1 MSDVLDTRMPIRTRA
16 ATTIEVRHP
25 KREIDIIAVP
35 YDDPAEV
42 FDESDGRW
50 VTEDIARGAFDGIER
65 RANRIKVLRGHNVD
79 VLDDLAPNLV
89 GRATAMHP
97 NRDEGLVSTLRIS
110 RTPLGDETL
119 ELADDGVLD
128 ASIGFAPMV
137 DGVRWNTRTARTIT
151 RAFLHHIALVPY
163 PAYEGANVLAV
174 RADRATV
181 SGTAT
186 PLLDRILAERLAAQ
200 YHLGE

>member
-1 MSDVLDTRMPIRTRA
+1 
-16 ATTIEVRHP
+16 
-25 KREIDIIAVP
+25 
-35 YDDPAEV
+35 
-42 FDESDGRW
+42 
-50 VTEDIARGAFDGIER
+50 
-65 RANRIKVLRGHNVD
+65 
-79 VLDDLAPNLV
+79 
-89 GRATAMHP
+89 
-97 NRDEGLVSTLRIS
+97 LRIS

-163 PAYEGANVLAV
+163 PAYKGANVLAV

-181 SGTAT
+181 TGTAT

>member
-1 MSDVLDTRMPIRTRA
+1 MSDLDTRMPIRTRA
-16 ATTIEVRHP
+16 AATLEVRHP
-25 KREIDIIAVP
+25 KREIDIVAVP
-35 YDDPAEV
+35 YDEPAEV
-42 FDESDGRW
+42 FEDGRW

-79 VLDDLAPNLV
+79 VLDDLAPNV
-89 GRATAMHP
+89 IGRAMTMHP
-97 NRDEGLVSTLRIS
+97 DRDEGLVATLRIS
-110 RTPLGDETL
+110 HTSLGDDTL

-128 ASIGFAPMV
+128 ASIGFAPMT
-137 DGVRWNTRTARTIT
+137 DGIRWNTRSARTIT

-174 RADRATV
+174 RAERLSV
-181 SGTAT
+181 GTST